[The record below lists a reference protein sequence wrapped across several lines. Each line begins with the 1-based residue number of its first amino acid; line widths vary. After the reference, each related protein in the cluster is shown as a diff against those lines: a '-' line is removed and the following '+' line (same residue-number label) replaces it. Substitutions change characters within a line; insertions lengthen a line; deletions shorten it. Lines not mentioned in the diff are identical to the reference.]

1 MAWWI
6 ESMMS
11 APGLVSKQRNEV
23 QGVEGRGLGE
33 GKVEGRGRGEG
44 KVEGRGLGEGKDW
57 KVGPDCWGDGL
68 AGMEEGVMRGREGE
82 KLVMGRG

>member
-23 QGVEGRGLGE
+23 QEVEGRGLGE
-33 GKVEGRGRGEG
+33 GKVEGLGRGD
-44 KVEGRGLGEGKDW
+44 GKDW
-57 KVGPDCWGDGL
+57 DVGPDCWGDGL
-68 AGMEEGVMRGREGE
+68 AGMEEAVMRGREGE

>member
-23 QGVEGRGLGE
+23 QEVEGRGL
-33 GKVEGRGRGEG
+33 GEG

>member
-23 QGVEGRGLGE
+23 QVVEGRGL
-33 GKVEGRGRGEG
+33 GEG

-68 AGMEEGVMRGREGE
+68 AGMEEGVMRGLAGE

>member
-1 MAWWI
+1 
-6 ESMMS
+6 MMS

-23 QGVEGRGLGE
+23 QEVEGRGLEE
-33 GKVEGRGRGEG
+33 GKVEGL
-44 KVEGRGLGEGKDW
+44 GLGDGKDW

-68 AGMEEGVMRGREGE
+68 AGMEEGVMRGLAGE

>member
-23 QGVEGRGLGE
+23 QEVEGRGLGE
-33 GKVEGRGRGEG
+33 GKVEGL
-44 KVEGRGLGEGKDW
+44 GLGEGKDW
-57 KVGPDCWGDGL
+57 NVGPDCWGDGL
-68 AGMEEGVMRGREGE
+68 AGMEEGVMRGLAGK

>member
-23 QGVEGRGLGE
+23 QEFEGRGLGE
-33 GKVEGRGRGEG
+33 GKVEGL
-44 KVEGRGLGEGKDW
+44 GLGEGKDW
-57 KVGPDCWGDGL
+57 NVGPDCWGDGL

>member
-23 QGVEGRGLGE
+23 QEVEGRGLGE
-33 GKVEGRGRGEG
+33 GKVEGL
-44 KVEGRGLGEGKDW
+44 GLGEGKDW
-57 KVGPDCWGDGL
+57 NVGPDCWGDGL
-68 AGMEEGVMRGREGE
+68 AGMEEGGMSGREGE
-82 KLVMGRG
+82 ELVMGRN

>member
-23 QGVEGRGLGE
+23 QGVEGRGL
-33 GKVEGRGRGEG
+33 GEG

>member
-23 QGVEGRGLGE
+23 QEVEGRGLGE
-33 GKVEGRGRGEG
+33 GKVEGL
-44 KVEGRGLGEGKDW
+44 GLGEGKDW

>member
-23 QGVEGRGLGE
+23 QEVEGRGLGE
-33 GKVEGRGRGEG
+33 GKVEGLGR
-44 KVEGRGLGEGKDW
+44 GEGKDW

>member
-23 QGVEGRGLGE
+23 QVVEGRGL
-33 GKVEGRGRGEG
+33 GEG

-82 KLVMGRG
+82 KLVMGLG

>member
-23 QGVEGRGLGE
+23 QEVEGRGLEE
-33 GKVEGRGRGEG
+33 GKVEGL
-44 KVEGRGLGEGKDW
+44 GLGEGKDW

-68 AGMEEGVMRGREGE
+68 AGVMRG
-82 KLVMGRG
+82 